1 MNILFISHE
10 ATRSG
15 APLALL
21 YLLKEIKRRNLDISF
36 TVLQLEGG
44 PLTKEF
50 QQICPVITLP
60 ERPWR
65 IEHIFNNDTLW
76 KKLAIR
82 LLIQKL
88 KGKHFDLIYSNT
100 MVCLATAKAL
110 KGFLSVPL
118 LLHTHE
124 GKYNQSYL
132 QTQSDWLRAC
142 DHFIAV
148 SPLARR
154 NLVELGA
161 ETDKIHVVFPTSVF
175 IQQLLTDC
183 PASSPKKEKTGKIV
197 IGFIGP
203 LIERKGADLLAKI
216 AKSLTHLHPDCDF
229 EIHCIGNSPELEEE
243 RQHVVYDAWRLG
255 VADKFR
261 HIAPTSDPVPAYQN
275 IDILLVP
282 SREESF
288 SLVVPECGLL
298 GKPVILFD
306 GSCGVQHLL
315 QHEQNALLVPY
326 LDTDAV
332 AEAIYRLSVDDKLRQ
347 TLGDQ
352 LRLTMKEHYTHNDTN
367 SQIIQILEGIEKERK
382 P

>member
-1 MNILFISHE
+1 MRILFISHE
-10 ATRSG
+10 SSRTG

-21 YLLKEIKRRNLDISF
+21 SLLQTIKATCSKMEF
-36 TVLQLEGG
+36 SVLCQENG
-44 PLTKEF
+44 PLIEDFEKL
-50 QQICPVITLP
+50 CPVIAIKGPHWDLQTLFTP
-60 ERPWR
+60 SR
-65 IEHIFNNDTLW
+65 IRDR
-76 KKLAIR
+76 LAIR
-82 LLIQKL
+82 FLLRKIRNQ
-88 KGKHFDLIYSNT
+88 HFDLIYANT
-100 MVCLATAKAL
+100 ASSLLCAIIL
-110 KGFLSVPL
+110 KERLQIPL
-118 LLHTHE
+118 LLHFHE
-124 GKYNQSYL
+124 SPINLFHLHTPIRKKWIH
-132 QTQSDWLRAC
+132 DC
-142 DHFIAV
+142 DRFIAV
-148 SPLARR
+148 SQLSRQA
-154 NLVELGA
+154 LIGLGA
-161 ETDKIHVVFPTSVF
+161 DATKLHVVFPTSAF
-175 IQQLLTDC
+175 IQRLLTES
-183 PASSPKKEKTGKIV
+183 PAISPKKEKTDKTV

-203 LIERKGADLLAKI
+203 LIERKGADLLAMI
-216 AKSLTHLHPDCDF
+216 AKKTSDLHPDCNL
-229 EIHCIGNSPELEEE
+229 EIRCIGNLHEQE
-243 RQHVVYDAWRLG
+243 RQRVEYDAWRLG

-367 SQIIQILEGIEKERK
+367 SQIIQILETIEKERK